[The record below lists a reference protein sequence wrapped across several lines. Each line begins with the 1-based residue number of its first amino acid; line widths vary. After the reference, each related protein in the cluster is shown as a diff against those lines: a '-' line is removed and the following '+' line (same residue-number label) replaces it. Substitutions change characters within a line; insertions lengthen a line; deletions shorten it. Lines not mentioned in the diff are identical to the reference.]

1 VEEQLR
7 TPAVIQQEKN
17 RIREWLKKLLPNG
30 YDKIDVEA
38 IFDSSLSYSENKEQF
53 RDKVK
58 ILLNNLNDNLKEQ
71 AEDAHNQQDK
81 LDAEVIKV
89 AEEEVDSYNK
99 GIDTETSM
107 ALEAFY
113 RPLTRA
119 VEKVAQGYSNLSFIK
134 GRGGIGKSFNIRKK
148 LLKHAGPEAYVEVCG
163 EVTEAYLYRLIFEN
177 NGKILWFKDVVKLL
191 SGLGSLNLL
200 KSATETEDKRILT
213 KSSYSKQQDDLPNK
227 FICKCKF
234 IFDYNNLFG
243 LGLRDD
249 FEALIS
255 RGDFIELPIS
265 NDDIK
270 RIMMTI
276 AKEEW
281 QKEVTAYI
289 IKNFEATGLIRLNLR
304 TQWKAFKTHEYSEKN
319 KLQWRTEL
327 KQELKNNSKIRSLL
341 YSLIGDRV
349 ITTKELKKLLL
360 SHEIVNTLRTADRK
374 VNEWLFLDEIY
385 RWTPQD
391 RNFKISI
398 NPKPEKPNNYGG

>member
-1 VEEQLR
+1 MEEQLR